1 MGMKTEIPF
10 SVLQIRRPVSRETEN
25 VKENNIYYS
34 GFPRLVC
41 SSSHSHTLAWHIK
54 IQAIQ
59 QVGTQS
65 VDDRAGSFKKGPLI
79 RWLAPT
85 K

>member
-1 MGMKTEIPF
+1 MWKKITSIIQ
-10 SVLQIRRPVSRETEN
+10 VLLD
-25 VKENNIYYS
+25 
-34 GFPRLVC
+34 LVC

-54 IQAIQ
+54 IQAVQ

-65 VDDRAGSFKKGPLI
+65 VDDLAESLEKGPLI

-85 K
+85 KWYIVGQKNLTIQPNMHVQLHL